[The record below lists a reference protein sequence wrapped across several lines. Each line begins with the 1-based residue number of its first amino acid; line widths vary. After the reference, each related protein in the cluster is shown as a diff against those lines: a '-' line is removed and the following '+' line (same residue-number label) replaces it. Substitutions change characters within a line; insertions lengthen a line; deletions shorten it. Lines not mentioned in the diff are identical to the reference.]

1 MPCDLQMEKGEGGSM
16 AKVPKGKER
25 GLEQTPGGEKRLR
38 GDPRAG
44 GCWQIVE
51 AVMIMGVSTKGR

>member
-1 MPCDLQMEKGEGGSM
+1 M

-38 GDPRAG
+38 GDPWAG

-51 AVMIMGVSTKGR
+51 AVMIMGVSTRGR